1 MGSAAAAV
9 VPIEISSDE
18 EDDVKMP
25 AADAAGKR
33 KSPEGA
39 LDWAEKMLAE
49 DDFGA
54 AGDELVD
61 PAEVQELLESL
72 MDAAGIMMDDMET
85 AAVGDKNAV
94 RDAADA
100 HGDND
105 EDDDDCVILDG
116 DPDKPVA
123 VAKEEGPRR
132 DAAEDE
138 LQIVAEK
145 GELACRDF
153 PHPRHLCATLLFSTS
168 SHASHCNMCHCY
180 VCDSPA
186 PCAFWGNGTA
196 RTDHCHATDKDAKW
210 KKLRQSSKNKSQPS
224 PKQRS
229 IQNFCN
235 SSATGPS
242 SRSSANVNSSIGR
255 FPVSTV
261 LGQNQF
267 VRPSF
272 AGPWNMMQ
280 GISQLRAPSPM
291 PRATIPSCGSK
302 SAPVTPPVYTST
314 NANHLRPSVPCHA
327 PMQPPRAHAFQTA
340 QVPPGGRVNAGTFQ
354 SNRPHLR
361 STGLIGSQG
370 DRYRPSYPQPAP
382 NMVVGTGVPLSRYT
396 SVAPKGTQRQQVP
409 LADARLKDK
418 EALASL
424 AHALGVADYCTNQPL
439 GQQSASTPQSL
450 QSSQLL
456 AQAKAGQGVQV
467 KKSYVAATSQMRPS
481 SGHNLSNH
489 ASVAATS
496 QMRPFSGHNLSNHAS
511 VAATSQMRPFS
522 GHNLLNHAS
531 GSNVLSSGSVQI
543 QQPLCQLNSHSS
555 LTPSGTAPSTLLDG
569 K

>member
-9 VPIEISSDE
+9 VPVEISSDE

-25 AADAAGKR
+25 AADSVGKR

-72 MDAAGIMMDDMET
+72 MDAAGIMVDDKET
-85 AAVGDKNAV
+85 AAGDKDAV
-94 RDAADA
+94 RDA

-168 SHASHCNMCHCY
+168 SHASHCSMCHCY

-196 RTDHCHATDKDAKW
+196 RTDHCHATDKDTKW
-210 KKLRQSSKNKSQPS
+210 KKLRHSSKNKSQPS
-224 PKQRS
+224 PKRRS

-235 SSATGPS
+235 SSATGQP

-255 FPVSTV
+255 FPISTV

-272 AGPWNMMQ
+272 AAPCNMMQ
-280 GISQLRAPSPM
+280 GISQLRAPFPM

-302 SAPVTPPVYTST
+302 SAPVTPPVYTSS
-314 NANHLRPSVPCHA
+314 NVNHLRPSVPCHV

-361 STGLIGSQG
+361 SAGLLGSQG

-382 NMVVGTGVPLSRYT
+382 NMVVGTGVPLSRYAT
-396 SVAPKGTQRQQVP
+396 VAPKGTQRQQVP

-424 AHALGVADYCTNQPL
+424 AHALGVADYYTNQPL

-496 QMRPFSGHNLSNHAS
+496 QMRPFSGHNL
-511 VAATSQMRPFS
+511 
-522 GHNLLNHAS
+522 LNHAS

-555 LTPSGTAPSTLLDG
+555 LTLSGTAPSTLLDG